1 MRISSSAVE
10 VVNAHG
16 RLYGRLPR
24 GEYSTGHFP
33 TIAVDSVAVKS
44 EQGPTQQKH
53 DQKQWHES
61 NNDICGAPFESVSVL
76 NEMFGKNKLQRKSG
90 TCATLFNSSPTRPF
104 PDRKAKVDI
113 AISFDRES
121 GTAGDAQFEATF
133 SKVDRVVCLGRHVS
147 RLSTIVHPG
156 LVSYLPSKRPI
167 PHSAQTISVIACHF
181 GFES

>member
-53 DQKQWHES
+53 DRKQWHES

-90 TCATLFNSSPTRPF
+90 TCATLFNSSPTRP
-104 PDRKAKVDI
+104 RRSKR
-113 AISFDRES
+113 SFSRGSRRNAES
-121 GTAGDAQFEATF
+121 
-133 SKVDRVVCLGRHVS
+133 R
-147 RLSTIVHPG
+147 
-156 LVSYLPSKRPI
+156 YLPPAMMAIEMPGRNIRPKGL
-167 PHSAQTISVIACHF
+167 QC
-181 GFES
+181 